1 MNLTKYDYHEALDR
15 TYIFA
20 SLIERELKN
29 HPVIKKNKKLNKKLG
44 KALKHLYEVYQEI
57 GDKSIK

>member
-1 MNLTKYDYHEALDR
+1 MKLTKYDYHEALDR

-29 HPVIKKNKKLNKKLG
+29 HPVIKKNKKLNKKLD
-44 KALKHLYEVYQEI
+44 KVLEHLYEIYQEI